1 MCRGKFES
9 NFSIVK
15 KMSQNNTRKKAVQD
29 EQNKGYFYGTITNIE
44 QTLERFL
51 QREIQDAFRLGY
63 KMSDDIVKN
72 SYEVKLLEEIFTK
85 GYLTAKIITSRL
97 DETNKTKSVLARLA
111 IMGTLSKE
119 VEEMRDKILIP
130 ALVVR
135 SGTPISDISGRDL
148 PSPAEI

>member
-1 MCRGKFES
+1 M
-9 NFSIVK
+9 
-15 KMSQNNTRKKAVQD
+15 
-29 EQNKGYFYGTITNIE
+29 
-44 QTLERFL
+44 ERFL
-51 QREIQDAFRLGY
+51 QREIQEAFRLGY
-63 KMSDDIVKN
+63 KMSEDTVKN
-72 SYEVKLLEEIFTK
+72 SYEFKLLEEIFTK

-97 DETNKTKSVLARLA
+97 DETNNAKSVLARFG
-111 IMGTLSKE
+111 IMGTPSKD

>member
-97 DETNKTKSVLARLA
+97 EETNKTKSVLARLA

>member
-1 MCRGKFES
+1 
-9 NFSIVK
+9 
-15 KMSQNNTRKKAVQD
+15 MSQNNTRKKAVQD

-97 DETNKTKSVLARLA
+97 EETNKTKSVLARLA